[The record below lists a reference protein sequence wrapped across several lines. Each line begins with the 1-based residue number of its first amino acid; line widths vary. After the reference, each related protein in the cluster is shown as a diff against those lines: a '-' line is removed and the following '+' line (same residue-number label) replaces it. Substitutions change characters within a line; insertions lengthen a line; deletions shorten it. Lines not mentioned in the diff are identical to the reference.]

1 MSFLARFRKKTA
13 NLQFNYDGVSIR
25 NGRPTNMDC
34 LGIQERIIDGRHAL
48 LAVVC
53 DGVGSLEDGGF
64 AASEVIKGMV
74 QWFSELE
81 SLERIQVRMRD
92 KAMFLNQY
100 ILDASARLRIETAT
114 TFSALLIVDQK
125 YYLAHAGDSRIYRY
139 RAGRLEQLTQDD
151 VSDSGALTNCI
162 GHFDDPLIYC
172 SQGDVRDDVLL
183 LCSDGMYKRMDYD
196 FLISQ
201 LEMRQDIRTTLEH
214 LAEYVIQMGEQ
225 DNISIII
232 VKTGNG
238 GQNR

>member
-1 MSFLARFRKKTA
+1 MSFLARFRKKSTDF
-13 NLQFNYDGVSIR
+13 QFGYDGICVR

-34 LGIQERIIDGRHAL
+34 LGVQERIIDGRHAL

-64 AASEVIKGMV
+64 AASEVIKGMI
-74 QWFSELE
+74 QWFSDLE
-81 SLERIQVRMRD
+81 SLERIHARMRNQ
-92 KAMFLNQY
+92 AVFLNRY
-100 ILDASARLRIETAT
+100 ILDTAARMGIETAT

-139 RAGRLEQLTQDD
+139 REGRLELLTQDD
-151 VSDSGALTNCI
+151 VSESGALTNCI

-196 FLISQ
+196 YLVSQ
-201 LEMRQDIRTTLEH
+201 LRKRQDIRTTLEH

-238 GQNR
+238 GQY